1 MIEGNIIHQHLVA
14 NAAKLQ
20 WSKSHIIP
28 YGLQFNVQAKGHEL
42 TVRVKKNLDDNKT
55 YFITITD
62 NVGRVVKKL
71 EGVELDNII
80 SEINNVTKHGS

>member
-28 YGLQFNVQAKGHEL
+28 YGLQFNVQAKAKA
-42 TVRVKKNLDDNKT
+42 KKFLRINE
-55 YFITITD
+55 
-62 NVGRVVKKL
+62 GRVVKKL
-71 EGVELDNII
+71 EGVELDNIV